1 MTKARM
7 KSNLLLQHQRSQ
19 SHMKKACIAA
29 SALLASV
36 EILSL
41 AQMPVMANAKPIIQ
55 VSQAVQ
61 QPLPA
66 NATAPIPALSFG
78 LEDGTSLK
86 VKFKQTISSKT
97 AKDNDPVDFE
107 VSEAVMVGNTV
118 VIARGAPAKGMVV
131 RARRSGMLGRRGR
144 LDIALKEVTL
154 VSGERIFI
162 RASQKGGGG
171 TSGGIIAAAILLSPL
186 ALVFKGKNITYEAG
200 TEIQAYVDG
209 NFALNPAKFKTSL
222 R

>member
-1 MTKARM
+1 M
-7 KSNLLLQHQRSQ
+7 KSNLFLQHQGSQ

-66 NATAPIPALSFG
+66 NSTSPIPALSFG
-78 LEDGTSLK
+78 LADGTSLK

-97 AKDNDPVDFE
+97 ANDNDPVDFE

-131 RARRSGMLGRRGR
+131 RARRAGMLGRKGR

-154 VSGERIFI
+154 VSGERIYI
-162 RASQKGGGG
+162 RASKKGGGG
-171 TSGGIIAAAILLSPL
+171 TDGVVIAAAVLLAPI
-186 ALVFKGKNITYEAG
+186 ALVFKGKNITYDAG
-200 TEIQAYVDG
+200 TEIPAYVDG
-209 NFALNPAKFKTSL
+209 DFALKPAKFKTSL

>member
-41 AQMPVMANAKPIIQ
+41 AQMPVMANAKPIMQ

>member
-66 NATAPIPALSFG
+66 NATSPIPALSFG

-97 AKDNDPVDFE
+97 AQDNDPVDFE

>member
-1 MTKARM
+1 MTKALM
-7 KSNLLLQHQRSQ
+7 KSNLFFQHQPSQ
-19 SHMKKACIAA
+19 LRMKKACIAA

-41 AQMPVMANAKPIIQ
+41 AQMPLMANTKPIMQ

-97 AKDNDPVDFE
+97 ANDNDPVDFE

-131 RARRSGMLGRRGR
+131 RARRAGMLGRKGR

-162 RASQKGGGG
+162 RASKKGGGG
-171 TSGGIIAAAILLSPL
+171 TDGVVIAAAVLLAPI
-186 ALVFKGKNITYEAG
+186 ALLFKGKNITYEAG
-200 TEIQAYVDG
+200 TEIPAYVDG

>member
-1 MTKARM
+1 MAKRLM
-7 KSNLLLQHQRSQ
+7 KSNLFFQHQPSQ
-19 SHMKKACIAA
+19 LRMKKACIAA

-41 AQMPVMANAKPIIQ
+41 AQMPLMANTKPIMQ

-97 AKDNDPVDFE
+97 ANDNDPVDFE

-131 RARRSGMLGRRGR
+131 RARRAGMLGRKGR

-162 RASQKGGGG
+162 RASKKGGGG
-171 TSGGIIAAAILLSPL
+171 TDGVVIAAAVLLAPI
-186 ALVFKGKNITYEAG
+186 ALLFKGKNITYEAG
-200 TEIQAYVDG
+200 TEIPAYVDG